1 MNNLYIY
8 HGIEHTNVF
17 KLNKELW
24 FDILYNVKS
33 PIISKNKLLNI
44 INIYSRESDRNS
56 DDTGDNVCQDLQN
69 WCYNFLG
76 NVTLT
81 DNFQYHH

>member
-1 MNNLYIY
+1 M
-8 HGIEHTNVF
+8 
-17 KLNKELW
+17 
-24 FDILYNVKS
+24 
-33 PIISKNKLLNI
+33 
-44 INIYSRESDRNS
+44 ESDRNS